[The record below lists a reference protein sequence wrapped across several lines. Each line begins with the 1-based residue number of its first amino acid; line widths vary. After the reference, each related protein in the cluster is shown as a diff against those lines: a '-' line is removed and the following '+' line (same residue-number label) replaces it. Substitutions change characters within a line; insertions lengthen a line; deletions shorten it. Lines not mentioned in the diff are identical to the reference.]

1 MAAVRERS
9 LPRARWLP
17 MSAQQLAPAL
27 LVALSQALPM
37 EAQSASELPS
47 GAGWRFEPK
56 WDGFRC
62 LARKHGRK
70 VDLTA
75 KSGKPLGRYFPE
87 VVELVARL
95 PADRFTLDGELL
107 VAAEGSWSFEAL
119 QARLHPAESRI
130 HKLSAETPAAY
141 MLFDM
146 LEDAGKDLRR
156 LDLTRRRKHLEAFAD
171 RIGLGGIGGALA
183 LSPGTTDRRTAQRWL
198 ASGKYE
204 GVVAKRVDGP
214 YLAGERAMIKV
225 KRRRTADCVVGGFR
239 YATASK
245 LVGSLLLGLYN
256 EEGKLDH
263 VGFTS
268 GFAAFDR
275 NELTKTLEALRGG
288 EGFTG
293 AAPGGQSRWSTER
306 STQWVP
312 LKPRLVVEVS
322 YDHVSTHRFR
332 HGTRLIRFRPDKA
345 PSQCRMDQIV

>member
-1 MAAVRERS
+1 
-9 LPRARWLP
+9 
-17 MSAQQLAPAL
+17 
-27 LVALSQALPM
+27 M
-37 EAQSASELPS
+37 EAQSAPDLPS

-70 VDLTA
+70 VELTA

-87 VVELVARL
+87 VVELVAGLR
-95 PADRFTLDGELL
+95 ADRFTLDGELL
-107 VAAEGSWSFEAL
+107 VGSEGSWSFEAL

-130 HKLSAETPAAY
+130 RKLSAETPAAY

-146 LEDAGKDLRR
+146 LEDAGKDLR
-156 LDLTRRRKHLEAFAD
+156 TRDFTSRRNHLEAFME
-171 RIGLGGIGGALA
+171 RIGPDAAGGALA

-204 GVVAKRVDGP
+204 GIVAKRLDGP

-239 YATASK
+239 YGTGSK

-256 EEGKLDH
+256 EDGKLDH

-268 GFAAFDR
+268 SFAAFDR
-275 NELTKTLEALRGG
+275 VELTETLEGLRGG
-288 EGFTG
+288 EGFSG
-293 AAPGGQSRWSTER
+293 AAPGGPSRWSSER

-322 YDHVSTHRFR
+322 FDHVSNRRFR
-332 HGTRLIRFRPDKA
+332 HGTRLIRLRPDKS
-345 PSQCRMDQIV
+345 PSQCRMDQIA